1 MAMYGNFVATSM
13 GKGQLV
19 KENHVFFFQGN
30 MATVGNT
37 WDTSRDSWDQTKHG
51 RPQAITENSS
61 TGISTM
67 KVNGKDYPG
76 CPIYYG
82 K

>member
-1 MAMYGNFVATSM
+1 MAMYGNFVVTSM

-19 KENHVFFFQGN
+19 KENHVFFQGN

-51 RPQAITENSS
+51 RLSPLSPKIDQPGYENQWEGLS
-61 TGISTM
+61 
-67 KVNGKDYPG
+67 G